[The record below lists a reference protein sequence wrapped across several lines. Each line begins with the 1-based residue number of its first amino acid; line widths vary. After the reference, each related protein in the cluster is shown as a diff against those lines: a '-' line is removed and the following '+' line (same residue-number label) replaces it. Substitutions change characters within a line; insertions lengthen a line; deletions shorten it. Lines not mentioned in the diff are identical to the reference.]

1 MPSLYETLEVD
12 RGAGADDIKRAW
24 RKAALAHHPDKGGD
38 PEKFKK
44 MQEAYSVLSDP
55 AARSQYDAT
64 GQIPGSGPGPSAGGG
79 GMPQSFASVFQTMFA
94 GGFPGGFPGMGG
106 APGPKPRGPNKL
118 HEIGVSL
125 ADLWSGKRFK
135 LNMKRGMK
143 CTACNGTGGAR
154 MESCS
159 GCEGRGVCKKQHK
172 MGAFII
178 TGNGPCEPCTGSGKV
193 VAEPCATCKGSRF
206 TEREV
211 SLDSHI
217 EPGMQEG
224 DRIVFPGQCS
234 ESAEFSEPGDAILV
248 IRCVDG
254 TWSRRGADLLITVHI
269 TVAESLLGWVR
280 ELTDHP
286 SGNIVRVLWRSGLV
300 REGEVLRLP
309 GLGMPKRGTDQF
321 GDALIV
327 CRIAEQKG
335 AWSEE
340 QRRALS
346 LVWPEWK
353 EPVSTDETKELERAT
368 ATVAP

>member
-1 MPSLYETLEVD
+1 MPSLYETLEVE
-12 RGAGADDIKRAW
+12 RGAGGDDIKRAW
-24 RKAALAHHPDKGGD
+24 RRAALAHHPDKGGD

-55 AARSQYDAT
+55 EARSHYDST
-64 GQIPGSGPGPSAGGG
+64 GQMPGSSSGSSGGG
-79 GMPQSFASVFQTMFA
+79 GGGGGQDIASMFRSMFA
-94 GGFPGGFPGMGG
+94 GGFPGGFPGNA
-106 APGPKPRGPNKL
+106 APQRQQRGPNKL

-125 ADLWSGKRFK
+125 ADLWSGKKFK
-135 LNMKRGMK
+135 LNMKRGAK
-143 CTACNGTGGAR
+143 CTDCKGTGGAR
-154 MESCS
+154 MESCG
-159 GCEGRGVCKKQHK
+159 GCEGRGVCKQQHK

-178 TGNGPCEPCTGSGKV
+178 TANGPCEPCRGTGKV
-193 VAEPCATCKGSRF
+193 VAEPCVSCKGARY
-206 TEREV
+206 TDREV

-217 EPGMQEG
+217 EPGMQDG

-254 TWSRRGADLLITVHI
+254 TWSRRGGDLLITVHI

-280 ELTDHP
+280 ELSDHP
-286 SGNIVRVLWRSGLV
+286 SGKIVRVLWRSGLV
-300 REGEVLRLP
+300 REGEVLRVP

-327 CRIAEQKG
+327 CRIIEQKG

-353 EPVSTDETKELERAT
+353 EPISTDDTRTLERVSTAEGL
-368 ATVAP
+368 